1 MWGDASWE
9 GREDLGLSCGPWAW
23 EGSIKITGKECSRGA
38 VQKWVGHSG
47 AQRGL
52 WEDVPEG
59 STPVLQEPGL
69 PAGRAASLPGHTFL
83 YCI

>member
-1 MWGDASWE
+1 MCGDASWE
-9 GREDLGLSCGPWAW
+9 GREDLGLSRGPWAW

-47 AQRGL
+47 AQSGL

-59 STPVLQEPGL
+59 
-69 PAGRAASLPGHTFL
+69 
-83 YCI
+83 